1 MEIKMSEYAK
11 SLKKGTSLSFFNRAF
26 DKNTFS
32 AIKNAGIDCVEMAG
46 KFDDYVHK
54 LGFLERAEE
63 CGQMV
68 TDAGLE
74 LWSLHLPFGQCYD
87 TSNLRDFERDYAL
100 AINTELIK
108 AAARAGA
115 KVCVLHASSS
125 LFGEDEYKKRLP
137 RANDAIKRMSKT
149 ANKVGVTLAV
159 ENQPKSIPTRYPW
172 LMEKLLHGSCAKLCY
187 DANHS
192 LYMPGLDYLDGCIQL
207 GMELATVHLS
217 DYDFIDERH
226 RMPGD
231 GINDW
236 NALLSYFEKIGY
248 KGPLMYEVSRKPAD
262 RDVTYTIEQ
271 LSENMTK
278 LVNGEL

>member
-1 MEIKMSEYAK
+1 MSEYAK
-11 SLKKGTSLSFFNRAF
+11 SLKKGISLSFFNSAF

-32 AIKNAGIDCVEMAG
+32 AIKNAGIDCIEMSG
-46 KFDDYVHK
+46 KFENYVHK

-63 CGQMV
+63 CGQTV
-68 TDAGLE
+68 SDAGLE

-100 AINTELIK
+100 AINTELIN
-108 AAARAGA
+108 AASRAGA

-125 LFGEDEYKKRLP
+125 LFGEEEYIKRLP
-137 RANDAIKRMSKT
+137 RANDAIKRMAET
-149 ANKVGVTLAV
+149 AFRVGVTLAV
-159 ENQPKSIPTRYPW
+159 ENQPKSIPTRYPY
-172 LMEKLLHGSCAKLCY
+172 LMEKLLHDSCAKLCF

-192 LYMPGLDYLDGCIQL
+192 LYMSGLDYLDGCIQL

-236 NALLSYFEKIGY
+236 NAILAYFEKIGY
-248 KGPLMYEVSRKPAD
+248 SGPLMYEVSRKPAD
-262 RDVTYTIEQ
+262 RKEGYTLEQ
-271 LSENMTK
+271 ISENMTK
-278 LVNGEL
+278 LVDGML